1 MADQLKILLV
11 DDDKFLLD
19 MYSIKF
25 NEKGYKVET
34 ALGPDEALKRLQQ
47 DKYQPDA
54 ILLDVIMPGMDGF
67 TLLEKIKK
75 DNLAP
80 QAAIVILTNQGQD
93 SDLQKARSLGADGY
107 IVKASS
113 IPSEVVEKAGSIIK
127 EKQKKMS

>member
-1 MADQLKILLV
+1 MADQYKILLV

-25 NEKGYKVET
+25 NEKGYAVET
-34 ALGPDEALKRLQQ
+34 ALGPEEALKRLHE
-47 DKYQPDA
+47 KYEPDA

-75 DNLAP
+75 ENMAP
-80 QAAIVILTNQGQD
+80 QAAVVILTNQGQD

-113 IPSEVVEKAGSIIK
+113 IPSEVVEKAGTIIK
-127 EKQKKMS
+127 EKKKKMS

>member
-1 MADQLKILLV
+1 MADQFKILLV

-25 NEKGYKVET
+25 NEKGYKVEA
-34 ALGPDEALKRLQQ
+34 ALGSEEALKKLA
-47 DKYQPDA
+47 DKYEPDA

-75 DNLAP
+75 ENLAP
-80 QAAIVILTNQGQD
+80 QAAVVILTNQGQD
-93 SDLQKARSLGADGY
+93 SDLQKARTLGADGY

-113 IPSEVVEKAGSIIK
+113 IPSEVVEKASTIIK